1 MGIEPTNKGF
11 ADLFVNEIMYL
22 IAKGLATA
30 LTRLRTI
37 LGPFSAIGENPSSV
51 QTVFRLLTA
60 SVSTSGCPDSAPVL
74 LLNDLAISRS
84 DPIPRDSDL
93 FGRSDTRL
101 GEPVVQLQLAD
112 VHVSPVRRFHDRSEN
127 RLEFIDVEPSAAN
140 PFYLPDELSHH

>member
-51 QTVFRLLTA
+51 QTA
-60 SVSTSGCPDSAPVL
+60 SVSTSGCPIL
-74 LLNDLAISRS
+74 RRS
-84 DPIPRDSDL
+84 
-93 FGRSDTRL
+93 
-101 GEPVVQLQLAD
+101 
-112 VHVSPVRRFHDRSEN
+112 
-127 RLEFIDVEPSAAN
+127 
-140 PFYLPDELSHH
+140 FYLTTSPSQDRIQFQGTQTFLGDRILGLGNQSSNSNWPMYTYRQSGDSMTGAKIVWNSLT